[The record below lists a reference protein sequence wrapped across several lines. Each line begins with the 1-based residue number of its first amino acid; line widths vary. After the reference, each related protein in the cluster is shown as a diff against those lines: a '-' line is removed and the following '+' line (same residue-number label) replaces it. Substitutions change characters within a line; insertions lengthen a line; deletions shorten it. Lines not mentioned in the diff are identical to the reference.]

1 MPDYFPARHGARD
14 VDYVNH
20 CAVAMEPQFVPD
32 AERIALEDSSLL
44 EAGAEF
50 YSSTLYRF
58 GGV

>member
-1 MPDYFPARHGARD
+1 MDTQDLIYLTA
-14 VDYVNH
+14 
-20 CAVAMEPQFVPD
+20 CAVNGVTPD